1 MEKTLYLK
9 DENGDVFA
17 VLNGAKRR
25 ETLLSVRERLGCKRK
40 FAFLLYGIPLKAK
53 QESKTLVEDCCLA
66 DKQVDEN
73 FELNIKILDT
83 QSPSAKQHETSDV
96 ATSFIHE
103 TETSNETIKAATIEG
118 RVFSSN
124 HETENTEKEPN
135 DFPLYRNKPS
145 HASDLRKVHLIK
157 AYTKDEITLTTEFLA
172 KEKMRFHNS
181 MINKLENDRSL
192 DGWMLQ
198 ELLGVIESS
207 WVMKRTELLK
217 LKVKEL
223 VTKEMDLSDS
233 ARGKAIMRNL
243 EEVEKAHFDVNREYV
258 KFAAEVEK
266 NKEKR
271 QSLEN
276 KFDEFFSV
284 LKQSQGKLKKAII
297 ESALPL
303 KSSQTAPSGL
313 NLQEQNVSSVPSA
326 LGCDEVSSLV
336 KDIKTEY
343 ESD

>member
-1 MEKTLYLK
+1 
-9 DENGDVFA
+9 
-17 VLNGAKRR
+17 
-25 ETLLSVRERLGCKRK
+25 
-40 FAFLLYGIPLKAK
+40 
-53 QESKTLVEDCCLA
+53 
-66 DKQVDEN
+66 
-73 FELNIKILDT
+73 
-83 QSPSAKQHETSDV
+83 
-96 ATSFIHE
+96 
-103 TETSNETIKAATIEG
+103 
-118 RVFSSN
+118 
-124 HETENTEKEPN
+124 
-135 DFPLYRNKPS
+135 
-145 HASDLRKVHLIK
+145 
-157 AYTKDEITLTTEFLA
+157 
-172 KEKMRFHNS
+172 MRFHNG

-258 KFAAEVEK
+258 KFTAEVEK

-313 NLQEQNVSSVPSA
+313 NLQEPNVSSVPSA

-336 KDIKTEY
+336 KDIKMEY